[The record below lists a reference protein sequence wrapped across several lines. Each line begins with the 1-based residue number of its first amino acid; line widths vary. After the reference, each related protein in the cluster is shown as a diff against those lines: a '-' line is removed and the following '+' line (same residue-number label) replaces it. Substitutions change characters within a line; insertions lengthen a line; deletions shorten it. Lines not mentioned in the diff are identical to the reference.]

1 MIESSSI
8 LCTIK
13 EYDKVSDFMKDK
25 TDTRAS
31 LSTTYGI
38 NNHSLLNKLE
48 YFHVCNFGLPTHVMN
63 DLLEGYVPYT
73 MKLMLLRNKK
83 YFSLEYLNN
92 LILYF
97 NYGMIDARNKPN

>member
-1 MIESSSI
+1 
-8 LCTIK
+8 
-13 EYDKVSDFMKDK
+13 
-25 TDTRAS
+25 
-31 LSTTYGI
+31 
-38 NNHSLLNKLE
+38 
-48 YFHVCNFGLPTHVMN
+48 MN

-73 MKLMLLRNKK
+73 MKLMLLRNKI